1 MKQMES
7 VMNSSALEELD
18 DAIHSLS
25 QPMTAL
31 LFAVEMASLRTTPE
45 QIQDALNT
53 ARTECRR
60 AVSELERVRDAAA
73 RLHTGGA
80 R

>member
-7 VMNSSALEELD
+7 IMNDSALEELD

-45 QIQDALNT
+45 QVRDALDT

-73 RLHTGGA
+73 RLHAGGA

>member
-1 MKQMES
+1 MNRMELI
-7 VMNSSALEELD
+7 VNDAALEELD
-18 DAIHSLS
+18 DAIHAIS

-31 LFAVEMASLRTTPE
+31 LFAVEMAPLHTSPE
-45 QIQDALNT
+45 RIQEAMAT

-60 AVSELERVRDAAA
+60 AVSELERIRAAA
-73 RLHTGGA
+73 GRLRLGES

>member
-1 MKQMES
+1 MNQMELTMKD
-7 VMNSSALEELD
+7 VALEELD
-18 DAIHSLS
+18 DAIHALS

-31 LFAVEMASLRTTPE
+31 LFAVEMAFLRTAPE

-60 AVSELERVRDAAA
+60 AVSELERVREAAA
-73 RLHTGGA
+73 RLRAEGSQ
-80 R
+80 

>member
-1 MKQMES
+1 MNQMELT
-7 VMNSSALEELD
+7 MNDTALEELE

-31 LFAVEMASLRTTPE
+31 LFAVEMAALRTTPE
-45 QIQDALNT
+45 QLQDALNT

-73 RLHTGGA
+73 RLHAGGA
-80 R
+80 